1 MSYKSSNILP
11 ETPVMEAHFNKLL
24 PLHLELNRDTRLASG
39 LANLTI
45 TAPANTF
52 IGADGGLPTDRVY
65 GFNANGTATSGVA
78 MVTYS
83 SGQPLGIPL
92 FYVDGVIT
100 GNPASINPNASEVQ
114 YVGMQ
119 ITTTEFLLDIK
130 EPYVRL

>member
-1 MSYKSSNILP
+1 MSYQSTHILP
-11 ETPVMEAHFNKLL
+11 ETPAMEAHFNKLL
-24 PLHLELNRDTRLASG
+24 PLHLELNRNTRLASG

-45 TAPANTF
+45 TAPVNSF
-52 IGADGGLPTDRVY
+52 IGADGSSPTDRVY
-65 GFNANGTATSGVA
+65 GFNANGIATAGPA
-78 MVTYS
+78 MVAYS

-100 GNPASINPNASEVQ
+100 GNPASISPSASNVQ
-114 YVGMQ
+114 YVGTQ